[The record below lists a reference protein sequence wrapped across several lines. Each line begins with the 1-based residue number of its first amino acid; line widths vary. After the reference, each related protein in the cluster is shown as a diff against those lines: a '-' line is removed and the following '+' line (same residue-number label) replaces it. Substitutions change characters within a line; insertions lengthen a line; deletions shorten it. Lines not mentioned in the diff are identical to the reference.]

1 MTEPTSAQVVNAYL
15 DALEARDFGL
25 ARTYLADAHFT
36 YRSPVVNVDSAD
48 AFIAEIWRVGPI
60 LERIERRRH
69 FVDGNAVCS
78 ILNFK
83 LSMSGFQNVPVAHLA
98 TVTNGKIVAIEAFFD
113 ATEYKKLF
121 DVD

>member
-1 MTEPTSAQVVNAYL
+1 MTEPTPVQIVTAYL
-15 DALEARDFGL
+15 DALEARDFAL
-25 ARTYLADAHFT
+25 ARTYLADQGFT
-36 YRSPVVNVDSAD
+36 YRSPVINVDDAD
-48 AFIAEIWRVGPI
+48 AFIADIWRVGPI

-69 FVDGNAVCS
+69 FVDANAVCS

-98 TVTNGKIVAIEAFFD
+98 SIANGKIEAIEAFFD
-113 ATEYKKLF
+113 ATEYMKLF